1 MYFDEPVMK
10 VVGRG
15 DMTHSVILAICAV
28 AISPLGYLAT
38 KWLGGLSFAA
48 ASALFAIR

>member
-10 VVGRG
+10 IIGRS
-15 DMTHSVILAICAV
+15 DMIHSVILAICAV

-38 KWLGGLSFAA
+38 RWLGGLSFAA
-48 ASALFAIR
+48 AAALFSVG